1 MRFFRH
7 RRQAGPEIQ
16 DQLLQ
21 AVVSLYV
28 YMAHTAKLRGEEI
41 NYIDLILRSMFGNHI
56 PLYRIEQARQ
66 GVTSLREAANFLNM
80 HLDATDRL
88 KIILNLI
95 SLAYHDRSKI
105 HVLGSLEIVELTDL
119 LRLDVD
125 SLEDIYALFEERQDS
140 IGLPGV
146 ECRSGKGLL
155 RNSMIWGGV
164 DADIPYLGAG
174 EDLYFIMVES
184 LVLFHYT
191 GRSGKTCILQRGN
204 LEHLLEPD
212 KFHCIRAEDTLLLP
226 GTGKKMR
233 VSLPDLWTVYNL
245 GSSPW
250 EIPLL
255 YHNVAHGRIVHQHHR
270 FWLQTKNL
278 PRPMNREL
286 ALDEYPL
293 PEYPQTL
300 FEIITAEAKQAESQA
315 TDAEYY
321 LSATRSGL
329 EISNRAQGDDLLHFS
344 MEAGSLKV
352 EKTGDRNVY
361 LNRIPLSDTAPF
373 VLNQDIISIG
383 NANFLINR
391 HWELIEI
398 PIQINELDVQDISH
412 NFAEGNVALA
422 DISFRLSKSSMM
434 AIMGPSGSGK
444 TTLLQVLLGDIKA
457 HNCKIRIDDQDYHA
471 NFSFYQKYIGYVPQ
485 DDLLFPNLTVYE
497 NLHYR
502 IRLALPQLKNH
513 AEIETRISNLLHS
526 VGLFDQRHM
535 IVGDVMNK
543 KLSGGQRRRLN
554 IALELILNPVIII
567 LDEPTSGLSSKDSES
582 IAEFLADL
590 KEQNKIIICTI
601 HQPSPTVFKYFDQVL
616 LLDKGGR
623 EVFFGSTHEVFS
635 YFEAELQQS
644 GTHQPALSLKR
655 DLQMPD
661 YFYDLIETS
670 DLAGQRRFPPE
681 YWERKFR
688 EHSFRKALDIG
699 HDHARKAETSAPA
712 LSHLVKHHHSLHNLR
727 MLIYRNFINKSR
739 SKINLVMT
747 LLVSPLLALLTAFVL
762 RGVPPGKAYCY
773 LDNENSLLFGF
784 ISVIVF
790 IFIGLANSIDD
801 LLGEKRSIQR
811 EVKLSVSAYCQ
822 LLAKDAVLLG
832 MTIIQVL
839 LYYTVSS
846 LILGMHGSLY
856 PQGLFLLLSGIMGFG
871 TGLFFSS
878 FIRDRSAIIN
888 VLPLVIIPQIMFS
901 GAVINFSDMNSSL
914 RINRRSE
921 IPEFCQIVP
930 SRWLF
935 EGWVVA
941 SARLN
946 RIEQRKQQYLK
957 TTFDTALS
965 YQDYKAQVDSYNQ
978 FLELHPESAYENEL
992 IRTSVKLANGQY
1004 LNEGRNIFLSHRMN
1018 LFGKECS
1025 TLWVDILASL
1035 VIIMALGIA
1044 TALRLK
1050 YAFR

>member
-1 MRFFRH
+1 MSIFRH
-7 RRQAGPEIQ
+7 KRQPGPEIQ
-16 DQLLQ
+16 DQLLN

-28 YMAHTAKLRGEEI
+28 YMAHTAKLRGEEV
-41 NYIDLILRSMFGNHI
+41 NYIDLILRSMFGNNI

-66 GVTSLREAANFLNM
+66 GILSLREAANFLNRN
-80 HLDATDRL
+80 LELTDRL

-125 SLEDIYALFEERQDS
+125 ILEEIYDLFEERKDIIS
-140 IGLPGV
+140 LPGV
-146 ECRSGKGLL
+146 ECRSGKGML
-155 RNSMIWGGV
+155 RNSMTWGGS
-164 DADIPYLGAG
+164 DADIRYVGAG

-191 GRSGKTCILQRGN
+191 GRAGHTCKLQQGN
-204 LEHLLEPD
+204 REHVLEPD
-212 KFHCIRAEDTLLLP
+212 VFHCIRMGDLLILP
-226 GTGKKMR
+226 GTKQELK
-233 VSLPDLWTVYNL
+233 VSLQDLWTVYNL

-250 EIPLL
+250 EVNLVQA
-255 YHNVAHGRIVHQHHR
+255 NGTAHRIIHQHHR
-270 FWLQTKNL
+270 FWLQTKN
-278 PRPMNREL
+278 RGRQMNREL
-286 ALDEYPL
+286 ALDEFPFPDYT
-293 PEYPQTL
+293 QTL
-300 FEIITAEAKQAESQA
+300 FEIITAEAQQVDGEAR
-315 TDAEYY
+315 DAEYY
-321 LSATRSGL
+321 LTASKSSL
-329 EISNRAQGDDLLHFS
+329 EISTRVQGDELLHFY
-344 MEAGSLKV
+344 MESGSLKV

-361 LNRIPLSDTAPF
+361 LNRIPLTGTSTF
-373 VLNQDIISIG
+373 VLNQDTISIG
-383 NANFLINR
+383 NTNFLINK

-398 PIQINELDVQDISH
+398 PIQINELDVQEISH
-412 NFAEGNVALA
+412 SFADGNVALA
-422 DISFRLSKSSMM
+422 GISFRLPKSSMM

-444 TTLLQVLLGDIKA
+444 TTLLQVLLSDIKA
-457 HNCKIRIDDQDYHA
+457 NNSKVRIDDQDYHA
-471 NFSFYQKYIGYVPQ
+471 NYNFYQKYIGYVPQ

-513 AEIETRISNLLHS
+513 TEIHTRISNLLHS

-543 KLSGGQRRRLN
+543 RLSGGQRRRLN

-601 HQPSPTVFKYFDQVL
+601 HQPSPTVFKYFDRVL

-623 EVFFGSTHEVFS
+623 EVFFGGTNEVFG

-644 GTHQPALSLKR
+644 GKHQPALALKR

-661 YFYDLIETS
+661 YFYDLIETT
-670 DLAGQRRFPPE
+670 DLVGQRRFPPE
-681 YWERKFR
+681 YWERKYR
-688 EHSFRKALDIG
+688 EHSFRKAMDIG
-699 HDHARKAETSAPA
+699 HDSTGRADISSSALKHLRK
-712 LSHLVKHHHSLHNLR
+712 HRHSVHNLG
-727 MLIYRNFINKSR
+727 MLISRNFINKSR
-739 SKINLVMT
+739 SKINLMMT

-762 RGVPPGKAYCY
+762 RGVPSGKVYCY

-790 IFIGLANSIDD
+790 IFIGMANSIDD

-811 EVKLSVSAYCQ
+811 EVKLSVGASCQ
-822 LLAKDAVLLG
+822 LLAKNMVLLV

-846 LILGMHGSLY
+846 LILGMRGFLY

-878 FIRDRSAIIN
+878 VIRDRSAIVN

-901 GAVINFSDMNSSL
+901 GAVIKFSDMNSSL
-914 RINRRSE
+914 RFNRRSE
-921 IPEFCQIVP
+921 IPEFCQVIP

-935 EGWVVA
+935 EGWTVA

-946 RIEQRKQQYLK
+946 RIERRKNQYLK
-957 TTFDTALS
+957 VTFDTALP
-965 YQDYKAQVDSYNQ
+965 YQEYMAQVESYNL
-978 FLELHPESAYENEL
+978 FLEQHPESGYDNEL

-1004 LNEGRNIFLSHRMN
+1004 LNEGRNIFMSHRMN
-1018 LFGKECS
+1018 VFGKEQS
-1025 TLWVDILASL
+1025 TLLVDILASL
-1035 VIIMALGIA
+1035 LIIMVLGIA
-1044 TALRLK
+1044 TALRMH